1 MQRTEHTF
9 RRDIEGLRAW
19 AVAGVVVFH
28 LFGVP
33 FGGVAGVDVFFVISG
48 FLITGSLLRE
58 YERTGRISFGAFAL
72 RRVQRLLP
80 AAVPVLVV
88 TVIAAFFVW
97 FLPRAIEIALDGLA
111 AATSVANWHF
121 ALRTT
126 DYFSGESSASPL
138 QHFWSLSVEEQFYA
152 VWPVVV
158 LVALAVVARLSRPF
172 ARRAVLL
179 VIVLAVIAGGL
190 AYALWQTDADPN
202 RAYFDTLAR
211 SWELGL
217 GALAAVV
224 QPWLRRA
231 PRKVAVVLSAVG
243 LTGIV
248 MAMLVTDPDVA
259 FPAPGALPAV
269 LGATLVVGFGWSI
282 GGRGPLAWVIASAP
296 LRVVGRLSY
305 SIYLWHFPV
314 HVFLRAT
321 LGAGALTAI
330 VALVTTL
337 LLAWASYRFVEAPTL
352 RWAWPT
358 MAAAGWLRRAP
369 DRRRRAVEGVVA
381 ATVVA
386 VLVGAAGAQRLPD
399 LKYPGGVL
407 QTFGVSSEA
416 SVTPSVRLG
425 STDEAQRAVREALAR
440 SSWSMPVT
448 SQLNRTVA
456 DIERDLRECLN
467 LIDSDL
473 SNARSCT
480 AGPATAERVAVVVG
494 DSTAA
499 AYSPGVEQALVP
511 LGWRVETMTFAGCS
525 VLGRANDPHG
535 HGHGREAASAH
546 ACGLARDQM
555 VRFADAQGADLVI
568 ASASGQAFAH
578 DVSQRVR
585 ADRWQQSTAEGLAD
599 LAAPGRTVVSLTAPP
614 NRERITSCAIR
625 SVGPSSCETDASG
638 GPNTDRDA
646 KIAAERAAVVDVAER
661 GMAVHQLDVSD
672 WFCTDGRC
680 PAVID
685 DTIVMYDE
693 KHITPSVS
701 AALAG
706 PMREVL
712 SPYLR

>member
-1 MQRTEHTF
+1 MQRTEHAF

-19 AVAGVVVFH
+19 AVTGVVVFH
-28 LFGVP
+28 LFGIP

-88 TVIAAFFVW
+88 TVIGACFVW

-126 DYFSGESSASPL
+126 DYFSDESSASPL

-158 LVALAVVARLSRPF
+158 LVALAVVARRTRPF
-172 ARRAVLL
+172 ARRAVLIG
-179 VIVLAVIAGGL
+179 VVAVVVAGGL
-190 AYALWQTDADPN
+190 AYALWQTDLDPN

-217 GALAAVV
+217 GAFAAVV
-224 QPWLRRA
+224 QPWLQRA
-231 PRKVAVVLSAVG
+231 PRKLAVALSTVG
-243 LTGIV
+243 LTGIIV
-248 MAMLVTDPDVA
+248 AMLVTDPDVA

-269 LGATLVVGFGWSI
+269 LGATLIVAFGWSI
-282 GGRGPLAWVIASAP
+282 SARGPLAWVIASAP

-314 HVFLRAT
+314 DVFLRAI
-321 LGAGALTAI
+321 LGEGAPTAV
-330 VALVTTL
+330 VALLTTL
-337 LLAWASYRFVEAPTL
+337 LLAWASYRFVEAPAL

-369 DRRRRAVEGVVA
+369 DLRRRAVEGVVA

-386 VLVGAAGAQRLPD
+386 LLVAAAGAQRLPD

-407 QTFGVSSEA
+407 QAIGVSSGTPVAA
-416 SVTPSVRLG
+416 SAGLP
-425 STDEAQRAVREALAR
+425 STDAAQRAVREALAR
-440 SSWSMPVT
+440 RSWPEPVV
-448 SQLNRTVA
+448 SQLDRTVA
-456 DIERDLRECLN
+456 DIERDLRRCLN

-473 SNARSCT
+473 SVARSCT
-480 AGPATAERVAVVVG
+480 AGPAEAERVAVVVG
-494 DSTAA
+494 DSIAA
-499 AYSPGVEQALVP
+499 AYSPAVEAALVP
-511 LGWRVETMTFAGCS
+511 LGWRVETMAFAGCS
-525 VLGRANDPHG
+525 VLGRADDPHG
-535 HGHGREAASAH
+535 DEREAARARS
-546 ACGLARDQM
+546 CGLARDRM
-555 VRFADAQGADLVI
+555 IRFAEAQRPDLVI
-568 ASASGQAFAH
+568 ASASVQAFAR
-578 DVSQRVR
+578 DVPLRVR
-585 ADRWQQSTAEGLAD
+585 ADRWQQSTAAGLAE
-599 LAAPGRTVVSLTAPP
+599 LAAPGRTVVSITAPP

-625 SVGPSSCETDASG
+625 SAGPSSCESDASG
-638 GPNTDRDA
+638 GPNRDRDA
-646 KIAAERAAVVDVAER
+646 KIAAEGAAIADVAAR
-661 GMAVHQLDVSD
+661 GAAVHQLDVTD

-680 PAVID
+680 PAIID
-685 DTIVMYDE
+685 DLVVMYDE
-693 KHITPSVS
+693 KHIVPALS